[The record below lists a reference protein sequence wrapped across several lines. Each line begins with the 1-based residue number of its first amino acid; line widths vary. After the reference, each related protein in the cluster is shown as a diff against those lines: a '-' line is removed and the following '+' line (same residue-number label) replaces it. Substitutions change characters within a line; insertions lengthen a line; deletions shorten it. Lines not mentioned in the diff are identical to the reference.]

1 MILRAFFLLLFLVSF
16 SVQTQAQAPTPSISG
31 ILDIDASNFL
41 LQTKRVQNMNID
53 ISFRFN
59 KLPNIDGV
67 NSFSRFNRVTGLN
80 DAYIRY
86 QETYEY
92 TSSSIL
98 LENQLRG
105 TSKIDSFNPNGASD
119 IGNAL
124 LTGVFNLIFD

>member
-1 MILRAFFLLLFLVSF
+1 MISRSLLFLLFLVSF
-16 SVQTQAQAPTPSISG
+16 TMQSQTQVPSISG

-41 LQTKRVQNMNID
+41 LQTKRVQNMNVNF
-53 ISFRFN
+53 SFRFN
-59 KLPNIDGV
+59 KLPNIDGIS
-67 NSFSRFNRVTGLN
+67 SFSSFNRVTGLN

-98 LENQLRG
+98 LENQTRG
-105 TSKIDSFNPNGASD
+105 LSKIDSFNPNGATD
-119 IGNAL
+119 IKNAL

>member
-1 MILRAFFLLLFLVSF
+1 MISRSLFLLLFIVSF
-16 SVQTQAQAPTPSISG
+16 TAQSQTQTPSISG

-41 LQTKRVQNMNID
+41 LQTKRVQNMDID

-67 NSFSRFNRVTGLN
+67 SSFSRYNRITGLN

-98 LENQLRG
+98 LENQTRG
-105 TSKIDSFNPNGASD
+105 LSKIDSFNPNGATD
-119 IGNAL
+119 FGNAIVN
-124 LTGVFNLIFD
+124 GVLNLIFD

>member
-1 MILRAFFLLLFLVSF
+1 MISRSLFLLLFLISF
-16 SVQTQAQAPTPSISG
+16 TVQAQTQPPSISG

-41 LQTKRVQNMNID
+41 LQSKRVQNMDVNF
-53 ISFRFN
+53 SFRFN

-67 NSFSRFNRVTGLN
+67 SSFSRFNRVTGLN

-98 LENQLRG
+98 LENQTRG
-105 TSKIDSFNPNGASD
+105 LSKIDSFNPNGATD
-119 IGNAL
+119 IKNAL

>member
-1 MILRAFFLLLFLVSF
+1 MKMIVKIAFVVCFLISF
-16 SVQTQAQAPTPSISG
+16 GAKAQAPTPYFSG

-41 LQTKRVQNMNID
+41 LQSKKIQNMNID

-67 NSFSRFNRVTGLN
+67 SSFSRFNSATSLN

-92 TSSSIL
+92 TSSSLL
-98 LENQLRG
+98 LENQIRG
-105 TSKIDSFNPNGASD
+105 TSKIDSFNPNGATD
-119 IGNAL
+119 IKNAL